1 MLVSVVLIMCNG
13 YNCLFAAKK
22 KAEKR
27 AGNFEYVVDTGNS
40 WDDWGKD
47 HAASNI
53 QVGKRARKGV
63 HRLE

>member
-1 MLVSVVLIMCNG
+1 MCNG

-27 AGNFEYVVDTGNS
+27 GGNFEYVVDTGNS
-40 WDDWGKD
+40 WDDWGKG

-53 QVGKRARKGV
+53 QVEERGSERVFTAWNDV
-63 HRLE
+63 LY